1 MTGPS
6 GQFFAFS
13 DGHPARPQ
21 ISALWWF
28 AVRFGDPSFVDD
40 HEKRLFA
47 RMCALRTANAEDE
60 NDVPRD
66 FPIGLL
72 WVDAYSR
79 MSKAVASPCGKNGP
93 SVVVLRGEMP
103 LAVLRGAPADT
114 NGIYIATKGGS
125 PSYNHGHADEGTFV
139 LDMLGERW
147 AYDLGAE
154 DYTAIERA
162 IGASALWSP
171 EPDSRRWTLFRLGTQ
186 GHNTLMIGGQG
197 QHSKGFATISQPED
211 GVVEVNLSELYPMAK
226 GVVRRFHLDEEAC
239 YIEDSVCGVAPGTIV
254 RWAMVTDA
262 EVSVW
267 NDLLPV
273 AELRKNGKTM
283 KILFESNGVPDER
296 RVSVREAR
304 PENAYERQNEGFR
317 QVGFEFKTQDEPA
330 KCSAWF
336 CQGIE
341 VDK

>member
-1 MTGPS
+1 M
-6 GQFFAFS
+6 
-13 DGHPARPQ
+13 
-21 ISALWWF
+21 
-28 AVRFGDPSFVDD
+28 
-40 HEKRLFA
+40 
-47 RMCALRTANAEDE
+47 
-60 NDVPRD
+60 
-66 FPIGLL
+66 
-72 WVDAYSR
+72 
-79 MSKAVASPCGKNGP
+79 
-93 SVVVLRGEMP
+93 RGEMP
-103 LAVLRGAPADT
+103 LAVLRDAPTET

-186 GHNTLMIGGQG
+186 GHNTLMIGGKG
-197 QHSKGFATISQPED
+197 QYSKGFATISQPKD

-226 GVVRRFHLDEEAC
+226 GVVRRFHLDEKAF
-239 YIEDSVCGVAPGTIV
+239 YIEDSISGVAPGTIV

-267 NDLLPV
+267 NDLLPM

-283 KILFESNGVPDER
+283 TILFESEGAPGER

-304 PENAYERQNEGFR
+304 PENAYEKQNDGFR
-317 QVGFEFKTQDEPA
+317 QVIFEFKTQGE
-330 KCSAWF
+330 SANCDAF
-336 CQGIE
+336 FFQGRATLE
-341 VDK
+341 K